1 MIKRYFQSHLN
12 RNFSIAIIWI
22 NGGSDFDADGKKGIN
37 KILCSLLTRGCEGFD
52 NLELSDFIES
62 HGAELNHEVFEDGM
76 FISLKS
82 LNAHFNKL
90 FPLLDLIISKPLLS
104 EGQFKIVKKSILNSI
119 KKDKENPFN
128 ISFEKWRKVVYSQ
141 HPYAFN
147 CGGYEKDILSIR
159 YSDILSEYKDFN
171 CREKYLISNNVEINE
186 TSTKDFEKFNFTK
199 KRIFP
204 NYDLS
209 PESRFVSSHNKS
221 NQLILML
228 GNQTCSRKSIEYWPL
243 KILESHLS
251 FGMSSILF
259 KLFREQN
266 GLTYDV
272 GVFNPIRKENA
283 PFLIYLSVSNK
294 NAIIAFQLL
303 YKLWKEL
310 LFSLISDEEIF
321 LAKEK
326 LKSSFLISNQ
336 SLDVIL
342 QRDLQLI
349 SYGIY
354 PSSKDYS
361 FKEIEEISAK
371 DIQKLTTKYFSKPF
385 LSITGDKN
393 ICNDIKRKWVN
404 NS

>member
-1 MIKRYFQSHLN
+1 MIKRYFQNHLN

-22 NGGSDFDADGKKGIN
+22 NGGSNFDADGKKGIN
-37 KILCSLLTRGCEGFD
+37 KVLCSLLTKGCEGFE

-82 LNAHFNKL
+82 LDAHFNKL

-104 EGQFKIVKKSILNSI
+104 EGQFQIVKKSILNAI

-128 ISFEKWRKVVYSQ
+128 ISFEKWRKIVYSH

-147 CGGYEKDILSIR
+147 CIGYEKDVLSIR
-159 YSDILSEYKDFN
+159 YSDVVSEYKDFN
-171 CREKYLISNNVEINE
+171 CREKYLISNNLEITENC
-186 TSTKDFEKFNFTK
+186 SKDFDKIKFTK
-199 KRIFP
+199 KINSP
-204 NYDLS
+204 TYNLS
-209 PESRFVSSHNKS
+209 PESRFVSSHNKL
-221 NQLILML
+221 NQLIIML

-259 KLFREQN
+259 KLFREKN

-294 NAIIAFQLL
+294 NAIITFDLL
-303 YKLWKEL
+303 SKLWKEL
-310 LFSLISDEEIF
+310 LFSLISDKEIF

-326 LKSSFLISNQ
+326 LKSAFLISNQ
-336 SLDVIL
+336 SLDEIL

-349 SYGIY
+349 SCGIY
-354 PSSKDYS
+354 PSSKNYS
-361 FKEIEEISAK
+361 FKEIEAISPK
-371 DIQKLTTKYFSKPF
+371 DIQKLTNKYFAKPF
-385 LSITGDKN
+385 LSITGDEK
-393 ICNDIKRKWVN
+393 ICNEIKNKWIN
-404 NS
+404 NF

>member
-1 MIKRYFQSHLN
+1 MKTRYFQSQIN

-22 NGGSDFDADGKKGIN
+22 NGGSNLDFNGKKGIN
-37 KILCSLLTRGCEGFD
+37 QMLCSLLTRGCEGFE
-52 NLELSDFIES
+52 NLELSDYIES

-82 LNAHFNKL
+82 LDAHFNEL
-90 FPLLDLIISKPLLS
+90 FPLLDLIISKPLLY

-128 ISFEKWRKVVYSQ
+128 ISFEKWRKIVYLE
-141 HPYAFN
+141 HPYAYN
-147 CGGYEKDILSIR
+147 CSGYEEDVLNIE
-159 YSDILSEYKDFN
+159 YSDVLSEYKDFN
-171 CREKYLISNNVEINE
+171 NREKYLISNNKKINQN
-186 TSTKDFEKFNFTK
+186 SSNDFYTINNGAESSS
-199 KRIFP
+199 P
-204 NYDLS
+204 NNELT
-209 PESRFVSSHNKS
+209 PEARFVSSHSKS
-221 NQLILML
+221 NQLILMF

-259 KLFREQN
+259 KLFREKN

-272 GVFNPIRKENA
+272 GVFNPVRKDNA

-294 NAIIAFQLL
+294 NALIAFELL

-326 LKSSFLISNQ
+326 LKSSFLIRNQ
-336 SLDVIL
+336 SLDEIL
-342 QRDLQLI
+342 QRDIQLI

-354 PSSKDYS
+354 PSSKEFS
-361 FKEIEEISAK
+361 LKIIEEISPK
-371 DIQKLTTKYFSKPF
+371 DIQKLTNKYFSNPF
-385 LSITGDKN
+385 LSITGDKK
-393 ICNDIKRKWVN
+393 ICDDIKKKWIKLF
-404 NS
+404 